1 MPPLDSGPTVAGER
15 GHLIAERPLV
25 AGKAAAVSAFG
36 WKLVYDGKTPPT
48 GQVVRPGERL
58 SALRMGGLGAQHIV
72 AMFGATFVFPAIMGL
87 NPNLAVLMSGV
98 ATIVFLLIV
107 KGKVPS
113 YLGTS
118 ASFVAAVAAIRSQGG
133 DSAHVTGAILIAGLI
148 LVAIGVLVHFGGAH
162 YVRAV
167 LPPVVTGAVVM
178 LIGFNLATVA
188 TTTYFPTEQWIGLL
202 TTAFV
207 ICVAVLAPGFFS
219 RIAIFLALVF
229 GYLISWIADRMTTI
243 PSCDA
248 AGKCHDVHRID
259 WSGVRSAHWIGVPK
273 DIISPTFGNLSG
285 PHLPEFKFTF
295 ILLVIP
301 SVIALLAENAGH
313 VKAVSEM
320 TGDDLDPYLG
330 RAFIGDGVGTAV
342 ASFVGGSPTTTY
354 AENIGVMAATRIYS
368 TLAYYIAAV
377 VAILFGFC
385 PKFGAVVA
393 ATPGGVLGGI
403 TLVLYGMIGL
413 LGAKIWIENRVDFA
427 NPVNL
432 VPLAAGIIAGIGGLA
447 IKFTKDFSITGI
459 AAGTIIV
466 LIGYHFVRWLAP
478 AHMREEPQEAGRA
491 YEGGAM
497 ISTGN
502 VETPA
507 GEVSPFRQ
515 EAGDDTTQ

>member
-1 MPPLDSGPTVAGER
+1 
-15 GHLIAERPLV
+15 
-25 AGKAAAVSAFG
+25 VSAFG
-36 WKLVYDGKTPPT
+36 WKLVYGGKTPPP

-58 SALRMGGLGAQHIV
+58 SSLRMAGLGAQHIV

-87 NPNLAVLMSGV
+87 NPNLAVMMSGI
-98 ATIVFLLIV
+98 ATLIFLLIV
-107 KGKVPS
+107 NGKVPS

-118 ASFVAAVAAIRSQGG
+118 ASFVAAVAAIRAQGG
-133 DSAHVTGAILIAGLI
+133 DSAHVTGSILIAGLI
-148 LVAIGVLVHFGGAH
+148 LAAVGVLVHFGGSH

-167 LPPVVTGAVVM
+167 LPPAVTGAVVM

-188 TTTYFPTEQWIGLL
+188 TKIYFPREQWIGLL

-207 ICVAVLAPGFFS
+207 IAIAVLVRGFVS
-219 RIAIFLALVF
+219 RIAIFLALIF
-229 GYLISWIADRMTTI
+229 GYSISWIADRIKLLHECT
-243 PSCDA
+243 
-248 AGKCHDVHRID
+248 AGKCVDLHRID
-259 WSGVRSAHWIGVPK
+259 WSGVKSAHWLGLPK
-273 DIISPTFGNLSG
+273 TIISPTFGPLTG
-285 PHLPEFKFTF
+285 PHLPAFKISF

-301 SVIALLAENAGH
+301 SVIALIAENAGH

-368 TLAYYIAAV
+368 TLAYYIAGV

-393 ATPGGVLGGI
+393 ATPAGVLGGI

-432 VPLAAGIIAGIGGLA
+432 VPLAAGLIAGIGDLA
-447 IKFTKDFSITGI
+447 IKFSDTFSITGI
-459 AAGTIIV
+459 AAGTLIV
-466 LIGYHFVRWLAP
+466 LIGYHSVHWLAP
-478 AHMREEPQEAGRA
+478 QALRREPQTAGRA
-491 YEGGAM
+491 YEGGAA
-497 ISTGN
+497 ISTGSI
-502 VETPA
+502 ETPE
-507 GEVSPFRQ
+507 GEVSPYRTDAPPEGRPQ
-515 EAGDDTTQ
+515 

>member
-1 MPPLDSGPTVAGER
+1 M
-15 GHLIAERPLV
+15 
-25 AGKAAAVSAFG
+25 SAFG
-36 WKLVYDGKTPPT
+36 WKLVYGGRTPPP
-48 GQVVRPGERL
+48 GAVVRPDERL
-58 SALRMGGLGAQHIV
+58 SWLRMSGLGAQHVV

-98 ATIVFLLIV
+98 ATIIFLLIV
-107 KGKVPS
+107 KGRVPS

-118 ASFVAAVAAIRSQGG
+118 ASFVAAVAAIRQQGG
-133 DSAHVTGAILIAGLI
+133 DSAQATGAILIAGLI
-148 LVAIGVLVHFGGAH
+148 LVAIGVIVHFGGSH

-167 LPPVVTGAVVM
+167 LPPAVTGAVVM

-188 TTTYFPTEQWIGLL
+188 TTTYFPSEQWIGLL
-202 TTAFV
+202 TAAFV
-207 ICVAVLAPGFFS
+207 IVTAVLLRGFIS
-219 RIAIFLALVF
+219 RIAIFLALIF
-229 GYLISWIADRMTTI
+229 GYLISWIADRIADVPTCSKTVV
-243 PSCDA
+243 A
-248 AGKCHDVHRID
+248 ACTATGHRID
-259 WSGVRSAHWIGVPK
+259 WSGVKSANWIGLPK
-273 DIISPTFGNLSG
+273 DILSPTFGPLTG
-285 PHLPEFKFTF
+285 PHLPAFKITF

-301 SVIALLAENAGH
+301 SVIALLAENSGH

-330 RAFIGDGVGTAV
+330 RAFIGDGVGTAL

-413 LGAKIWIENRVDFA
+413 LGAKIWIENRVDFG

-432 VPLAAGIIAGIGGLA
+432 VPLAAGLIAGIGNLA
-447 IKFTKDFSITGI
+447 IKFSETFSITGI
-459 AAGTIIV
+459 AAGTLIV
-466 LIGYHFVRWLAP
+466 LIGYHLVHILAP
-478 AHMREEPQEAGRA
+478 RVGTAPGTENTAPITDTPTAPTTDTDTAKTSKGRR
-491 YEGGAM
+491 
-497 ISTGN
+497 I
-502 VETPA
+502 
-507 GEVSPFRQ
+507 
-515 EAGDDTTQ
+515 

>member
-1 MPPLDSGPTVAGER
+1 M
-15 GHLIAERPLV
+15 
-25 AGKAAAVSAFG
+25 SAFG
-36 WKLVYDGKTPPT
+36 WKLVYGGRTPPT

-58 SALRMGGLGAQHIV
+58 SSLRMAGLGAQHIV

-87 NPNLAVLMSGV
+87 NPNLAVMMSGV
-98 ATIVFLLIV
+98 ATILFLLIV

-118 ASFVAAVAAIRSQGG
+118 ASFVAGVAAIRAQGG
-133 DSAHVTGAILIAGLI
+133 NSAEVTGAIMIAGVI
-148 LVAIGVLVHFGGAH
+148 LALIGVLVHFGGAH

-188 TTTYFPTEQWIGLL
+188 TTIYFPSEQWIGLM
-202 TTAFV
+202 TAGFV
-207 ICVAVLAPGFFS
+207 IIVAVLGRGFIS

-229 GYLISWIADRMTTI
+229 GYAISWIADRINTV
-243 PSCDA
+243 PSCST
-248 AGKCHDVHRID
+248 AGKCLQVHRID
-259 WSGVRSAHWIGVPK
+259 WSGVTSAHWIGIPK
-273 DIISPTFGNLSG
+273 TIISPTFGPLTG
-285 PHLPEFKFTF
+285 PHLPEFKLTF
-295 ILLVIP
+295 ILLIIP

-354 AENIGVMAATRIYS
+354 AENIGVMAATRVYS

-385 PKFGAVVA
+385 PKFGAIVA

-413 LGAKIWIENRVDFA
+413 LGAKIWIENKIDFA

-432 VPLAAGIIAGIGGLA
+432 VPLAAGLIAGIGGLA
-447 IKFTKDFSITGI
+447 VKITKDFSITGI

-466 LIGYHFVRWLAP
+466 LISYHFVRWLAP
-478 AHMREEPQEAGRA
+478 AHMREEPQATGRA

-497 ISTGN
+497 ISTGSI
-502 VETPA
+502 ETPA
-507 GEVSPFRQ
+507 GEVSPFNEQ
-515 EAGDDTTQ
+515 SGDDAAR